1 MVYTT
6 PNAPTP
12 FRFDNVARCDSC
24 GSAFAFRT
32 AKAKACYAKKK
43 AAYVNAAFK
52 AKLALK
58 AVEQAYDA
66 LKADAQWHWQDD
78 ACAWIKQGKT
88 KSKNKFASRF
98 ALSLISRHTQ
108 AKLTAMNLHVKFDRR
123 TGSVLPAPQ
132 LVPVACRR
140 PGTADWRPP
149 SYPTPPVVPMAHPVP
164 QHPPVG
170 EGMAA
175 GFGRSATAERNFSSE
190 AKESFLAVGT
200 VFTGLECEVPKAP
213 AGTQWFPLGSGPGK
227 YIYPNPEVPHPWI
240 LKAYNVE
247 RILKAYNVEQWRQEI
262 PPPEE
267 IPLPQDFSL
276 LTLLKIQKEST
287 IRIAQW
293 CIDNIEPD
301 RLVT

>member
-1 MVYTT
+1 MV
-6 PNAPTP
+6 
-12 FRFDNVARCDSC
+12 RFDNVARCDSC

-43 AAYVNAAFK
+43 AAYVNAASK
-52 AKLALK
+52 AKLAVK
-58 AVEQAYDA
+58 AVEQAYYA
-66 LKADAQWHWQDD
+66 LKADVQWHWQDD

-98 ALSLISRHTQ
+98 ALSLISRQTQ
-108 AKLTAMNLHVKFDRR
+108 AKLTAMNFHVKFDRR

-132 LVPVACRR
+132 LMPVACRR

-175 GFGRSATAERNFSSE
+175 GFGRSATAERDFSSE

-213 AGTQWFPLGSGPGK
+213 AGTQWFPAGK
-227 YIYPNPEVPHPWI
+227 DIFPDPELPHPWI
-240 LKAYNVE
+240 LKAYDVE
-247 RILKAYNVEQWRQEI
+247 RILKAYNVVEQWRQEI

-267 IPLPQDFSL
+267 IPPPQDFSL
-276 LTLLKIQKEST
+276 RTLLTIQKESS
-287 IRIAQW
+287 ILIAQW

>member
-58 AVEQAYDA
+58 AVEQACDA
-66 LKADAQWHWQDD
+66 LKADVQWHWQDD
-78 ACAWIKQGKT
+78 ACAWIKLQGKT

-98 ALSLISRHTQ
+98 ALSLI
-108 AKLTAMNLHVKFDRR
+108 RR
-123 TGSVLPAPQ
+123 QQ
-132 LVPVACRR
+132 LVRVACPRL
-140 PGTADWRPP
+140 GTVDCCCPP
-149 SYPTPPVVPMAHPVP
+149 SYPTPPVVPMAHPVS
-164 QHPPVG
+164 QYPPVG
-170 EGMAA
+170 EGMTAS
-175 GFGRSATAERNFSSE
+175 FGRSATAERDFSSE

-267 IPLPQDFSL
+267 IPPPQDFSL

-301 RLVT
+301 RLLSDVTRLPE

>member
-58 AVEQAYDA
+58 AVEQAYDV

-200 VFTGLECEVPKAP
+200 VFTGHECEVPKAP

-227 YIYPNPEVPHPWI
+227 YIYPKPEVPHPWI
-240 LKAYNVE
+240 LKAGAVAAGNPT
-247 RILKAYNVEQWRQEI
+247 A
-262 PPPEE
+262 
-267 IPLPQDFSL
+267 DFSL

-301 RLVT
+301 RLLSDVTRLPE